1 MTLHPSIS
9 KACSQITRSTNI
21 VLLVVMVFTRAKT
34 LINMMITYDN
44 HEKNNYKII
53 ACHIQLKSIVDY

>member
-9 KACSQITRSTNI
+9 KACSQINRSTNI

-34 LINMMITYDN
+34 LIHMMIASDN
-44 HEKNNYKII
+44 HEKNNYNII

>member
-21 VLLVVMVFTRAKT
+21 VLLIVMVFTRAKT
-34 LINMMITYDN
+34 FIHMMIAYGN
-44 HEKNNYKII
+44 HEKNNYNII